1 MEKNRC
7 INFFKGIA
15 CLGVI
20 LLHCNCVNDQTMNFL
35 KSIARFAV
43 LFFLMVS
50 GYFLY
55 SDDRKT
61 RIKRLKKQFLK
72 ILKLTFIICTIYF
85 LWNFKK
91 LDFNLFGIVNWFK
104 EFLLNPALT
113 KQILLFNRW
122 FFLASTV
129 YYLFMLIYVYIIDYV
144 ATKLH
149 LDKVLYI
156 GSIALITLGLYTQ
169 YTNVNNLEWYYW
181 GNWLFAGLA
190 FFEFGSFLA
199 WMKSKDELKCNVIFN
214 IFLFILG
221 FVGCAV
227 TVIIKRTFFYYD
239 IGAVLIATSALVFSI
254 NHPKWYILKPIEI
267 LGEKYSL
274 DIFMLHI
281 IIRDIVEQYRFET
294 EIVYSYKWILLII
307 LGSVLFGI
315 LVRTAI
321 DLMKKLINFIE
332 TKFEKKKSHT

>member
-1 MEKNRC
+1 MDPNNNLLAPILFNFDTTKNK
-7 INFFKGIA
+7 IDKIKDMFYAKEI
-15 CLGVI
+15 V
-20 LLHCNCVNDQTMNFL
+20 
-35 KSIARFAV
+35 
-43 LFFLMVS
+43 
-50 GYFLY
+50 Y
-55 SDDRKT
+55 SD
-61 RIKRLKKQFLK
+61 
-72 ILKLTFIICTIYF
+72 
-85 LWNFKK
+85 
-91 LDFNLFGIVNWFK
+91 
-104 EFLLNPALT
+104 E
-113 KQILLFNRW
+113 
-122 FFLASTV
+122 
-129 YYLFMLIYVYIIDYV
+129 
-144 ATKLH
+144 
-149 LDKVLYI
+149 
-156 GSIALITLGLYTQ
+156 
-169 YTNVNNLEWYYW
+169 
-181 GNWLFAGLA
+181 
-190 FFEFGSFLA
+190 
-199 WMKSKDELKCNVIFN
+199 DELKCNVIFN

-315 LVRTAI
+315 IVRTAI